1 MEILT
6 IDQTNEVSGGWIP
19 LITALVTVFVLPKVI
34 NDHRKE
40 YNEWGQNLGEATF
53 EYLHPYDPNHPVGIY
68 K

>member
-6 IDQTNEVSGGWIP
+6 IDQTNEVSGGFLP
-19 LITALVTVFVLPKVI
+19 ALIAFITILTVPKIV

-40 YNEWGQNLGEATF
+40 YNEWGHNLGEYTF
-53 EYLHPYDPNHPVGIY
+53 DYLHPYDPNNPQGIY